1 MLGQPGLDS
10 RGGDEESTQPADCL
24 YVWGGVR
31 VCVCIRMC
39 VCVRA
44 ALLCACCL
52 LISTAA
58 AASAV
63 VALYR

>member
-1 MLGQPGLDS
+1 MLAQPGLDS

-31 VCVCIRMC
+31 VCVC
-39 VCVRA
+39 VCVRH
-44 ALLCACCL
+44 LCACCL

-58 AASAV
+58 AAAV